1 MELSDSPILMTV
13 LYMTILIASLNMLSP
28 KTIAYRFSSA
38 SICLKMERTAT
49 GSVAEI
55 KEPNAQESLKV
66 KGNDQPNYPVTQN
79 IMLEN
84 RMAMN
89 VPTKEYIN
97 TLPKFLKKG
106 PFCMLYP
113 DSKMIG
119 GSSNSINSLLKCEER
134 LSIVALMPISCRSPP
149 ASIPINVVSPAS
161 CKYLC
166 PDLCK
171 KAPAEIA
178 IKRRKKRHKISVEI
192 AI

>member
-1 MELSDSPILMTV
+1 MSAEIIPIRRDPMKMTV
-13 LYMTILIASLNMLSP
+13 NYTIANASSYPIVLSGSVPRFLTVSYITIPIASLKIDSP
-28 KTIAYRFSSA
+28 NTIAYKLTSA
-38 SICLKMERTAT
+38 SSSLKMAKTDT

-66 KGNDQPNYPVTQN
+66 KGNDQPNYPVAQN

-89 VPTKEYIN
+89 VPTNEYIS

-119 GSSNSINSLLKCEER
+119 GSSNSINSNIDI
-134 LSIVALMPISCRSPP
+134 LSLIHI
-149 ASIPINVVSPAS
+149 
-161 CKYLC
+161 
-166 PDLCK
+166 
-171 KAPAEIA
+171 
-178 IKRRKKRHKISVEI
+178 
-192 AI
+192 